1 MNPAESAPDHH
12 RTWTTYTLAWQTESA
27 SDRLALLARSLHPE
41 CRYADPLADV
51 IGWPALS
58 AYMHDLQQQIPG
70 VHFVATRFITHHRCS
85 MAQWQMRDAREAV
98 LSEGVSFGEYAADG
112 RLIRMNGFF
121 DTPPAG

>member
-1 MNPAESAPDHH
+1 MNTTATVSGHQQ
-12 RTWTTYTLAWQTESA
+12 TWSSYTLAWQAQSA
-27 SDRLALLARSLHPE
+27 ADRQALLARSLHPE

-70 VHFVATRFITHHRCS
+70 VHFVTTRFISHHRCS
-85 MAQWQMRDAREAV
+85 MAQWQMRDAHEAV
-98 LSEGVSFGEYAADG
+98 LSEGMSFGEYEADG